1 MSEGKSPYQDKE
13 MNKFFS
19 LVFSVLGF
27 GADVITV
34 STGSAGNAGSSAAEL
49 TTYIS
54 AKALLVAERKLILEQ
69 FGDKQALPQG
79 AGKTVRFNRYEK
91 FAVAATPTQLTEGAQ
106 PDAVG
111 VTINQFEATVEQYGM
126 LVRLADLAEI
136 TAKHPLVQQ
145 SVQRVGTHAAE
156 VRDQLVF
163 NVLDAATSVYRPNS
177 KANDTSLVGSDY
189 VTYNDLVALYA
200 KLAEQGGSTFD
211 NGLYAIVLGPQV
223 HAAML
228 KDPDYKAANQL
239 SNADRIFRGTID
251 MLAGFNVVMSNAAVG
266 NATAQAGSGQ
276 ASKVYSGFAMA
287 RESFQVTDLQ
297 SLEVI
302 ITPAGG
308 HGDALKQSTKIGY
321 KFSFKANITNQNW
334 IWRVRSAGLDS
345 VTNP

>member
-1 MSEGKSPYQDKE
+1 MFNSRI
-13 MNKFFS
+13 FAFLLA
-19 LVFSVLGF
+19 LVGL

-34 STGSAGNAGSSAAEL
+34 STGSAGSAGSSAAEL

-54 AKALLVAERKLILEQ
+54 AKALLVAERKLIIEQ
-69 FGDKQALPQG
+69 MGDKQSLPLG
-79 AGKTVRFNRYEK
+79 SGKTIRFNRYEK
-91 FAVAATPTQLTEGAQ
+91 FAVATTPTQLTEGAQ
-106 PDAVG
+106 PDAIG
-111 VTINQFEATVEQYGM
+111 ITINQFEATVEQYGM

-163 NVLDAATSVYRPNS
+163 NVLDAATNNYRPNS
-177 KANDTSLVGSDY
+177 KAADTNLVGSDHPS
-189 VTYNDLVALYA
+189 YNDLVELYA
-200 KLAEQGGSTFD
+200 LLAEQGGSTFD
-211 NGLYAIVLGPQV
+211 NGLYGFVTGPQV

-239 SNADRIFRGTID
+239 ANADRIFRGTID
-251 MLAGFNVVMSNAAVG
+251 MLAGFNVVMSNAAVAT
-266 NATAQAGSGQ
+266 ATAQATSGQ
-276 ASKVYSGFAMA
+276 ASKVYSSFAVA
-287 RESFQVTDLQ
+287 REAFQVTDLQ

-302 ITPAGG
+302 VTPAGG

-334 IWRVRSAGLDS
+334 IRRVRSAGLDS

>member
-1 MSEGKSPYQDKE
+1 MFKV
-13 MNKFFS
+13 FAI
-19 LVFSVLGF
+19 LFSVLGF

-34 STGSAGNAGSSAAEL
+34 STGTAGNAGTSVAEL

-54 AKALLVAERKLILEQ
+54 AKALMVAERKLIIEQ

-79 AGKTVRFNRYEK
+79 AGKTIRFNRYEK
-91 FAVAATPTQLTEGAQ
+91 FTVSTTPAQLIEGAQ
-106 PDAVG
+106 PDATG
-111 VTINQFEATVEQYGM
+111 VTVNQFEATIEQYGL

-156 VRDQLVF
+156 TRDQLVF
-163 NVLDAATSVYRPNS
+163 NVLDAATTQYWPNS
-177 KANDTSLVGSDY
+177 KASDAALVGSDY
-189 VTYNDLVALYA
+189 VTYNDLIELYA
-200 KLAEQGGSTFD
+200 TLAEQGGSPFD
-211 NGLYAIVLGPQV
+211 NGLYAFVTGPQV
-223 HAAML
+223 HAAMQ

-239 SNADRIFRGTID
+239 SNADRLFRGTID
-251 MLAGFNVVMSNAAVG
+251 MLGGFNVVMSNAAVRA
-266 NATAQAGSGQ
+266 ATTSTASGS
-276 ASKVYSGFAMA
+276 ANKVYSSFAMA

-321 KFSFKANITNQNW
+321 KFSFKSLITNPNW
-334 IWRVRSAGLDS
+334 ITRVRSAGLNS
-345 VTNP
+345 STN

>member
-1 MSEGKSPYQDKE
+1 MFKV
-13 MNKFFS
+13 FAI
-19 LVFSVLGF
+19 LFSVLGF

-34 STGSAGNAGSSAAEL
+34 STGTAGNAGTSVAEL

-54 AKALLVAERKLILEQ
+54 AKALMVAERKLIIEQ

-79 AGKTVRFNRYEK
+79 AGKTIRFNRYEK
-91 FAVAATPTQLTEGAQ
+91 FAISTVPTQLTEGAQ

-111 VTINQFEATVEQYGM
+111 VTINQFEATVEQYGL

-156 VRDQLVF
+156 TRDQLVF
-163 NVLDAATSVYRPNS
+163 NVLDAATTEYRPNS
-177 KANDTSLVGSDY
+177 KANDAGLVGSDY
-189 VTYNDLVALYA
+189 ISYNDLIELYA
-200 KLAEQGGSTFD
+200 QIAEQGGSPFD
-211 NGLYAIVLGPQV
+211 NGLYAFVTGPQV
-223 HAAML
+223 HAAMQ

-239 SNADRIFRGTID
+239 SNADRLFRGTID
-251 MLAGFNVVMSNAAVG
+251 MLGGFNVVMSNAAVRA
-266 NATAQAGSGQ
+266 ATTSTGVGS
-276 ASKVYSGFAMA
+276 ANKVYSSFAMA

-321 KFSFKANITNQNW
+321 KFAFKANITNQTW
-334 IWRVRSAGLDS
+334 VTRVRSAGLNS
-345 VTNP
+345 STN